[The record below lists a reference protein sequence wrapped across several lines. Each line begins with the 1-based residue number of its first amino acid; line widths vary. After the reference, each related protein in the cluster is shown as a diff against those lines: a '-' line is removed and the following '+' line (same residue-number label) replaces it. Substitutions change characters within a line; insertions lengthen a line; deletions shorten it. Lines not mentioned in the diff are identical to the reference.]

1 MKKITLG
8 EKKTHEYIYTM
19 YLYLLVNIIKTS
31 KFLEQLEILPKC
43 EKKASHQ
50 AFIQTSGAEE
60 EAVEEDFTII
70 DDYDDLAYVQEML
83 AHQR

>member
-1 MKKITLG
+1 M
-8 EKKTHEYIYTM
+8 EY
-19 YLYLLVNIIKTS
+19 LAL
-31 KFLEQLEILPKC
+31 ILPKC
-43 EKKASHQ
+43 EKTASHQ
-50 AFIQTSGAEE
+50 AFIQTSGAEEE

>member
-1 MKKITLG
+1 M
-8 EKKTHEYIYTM
+8 
-19 YLYLLVNIIKTS
+19 
-31 KFLEQLEILPKC
+31 PKC
-43 EKKASHQ
+43 EKTASHQ